1 MFIPRSREE
10 NRGRIRK
17 LLQKTVSVCVL
28 VVIFA
33 LVFRAGDLS
42 VGARNFLQDRLTE
55 LGITLQ
61 QN

>member
-1 MFIPRSREE
+1 V
-10 NRGRIRK
+10 
-17 LLQKTVSVCVL
+17 VSICVL

-42 VGARNFLQDRLTE
+42 TDARDFIQDRLTE
-55 LGITLQ
+55 LRTVLQ